1 MYTSLLNQDPSPIGK
16 SDLISENQTQQ
27 ANQMSQKLYAEV
39 VVNIPL
45 NRVFHYGVP
54 AHLRETL
61 TAGMRV
67 KIPFGNKII
76 TGFCVG
82 FTDTPSPYK
91 IKDIINVID
100 NAPLA
105 DDLMLKIT
113 RWLSSYYLCGWGE
126 AIYAVI
132 PPVVRSR
139 IKEKWNTF
147 VRGSGHTSAL
157 NQEAFLQMKTR
168 APKQARVLE
177 ILLEHPDEISA
188 KELIR
193 ISGCNMPGLRQL
205 EKKGFV
211 IIEKKLQDAETTP
224 RNVDQLQQHLTLT
237 QEQQNAFDIIC
248 KKLAELYHRNQIPS
262 SSTTPLS
269 PPSQGGD
276 EGVVKLEAYSFP
288 PTEGGKQGDSLQ
300 VKAAG
305 EVKICN
311 GGKESFLYNTTQP
324 KPGVILLHGITGS
337 GKTELYLQTITRVLE
352 HGLKAIYLVPE
363 ISLTPQTIQR
373 IKARFNKVAVLHSN
387 LLGTFHQS
395 QWNDIKEGK
404 VDIVIGARSSIFAP
418 LKNVGLIIIDE
429 EHENTYKQENNP
441 RYNARD
447 IAILRAT
454 YENAMVIMG
463 TATPSLE
470 SYYQALNGNY
480 EKIVLSRRVG
490 ERQLPT
496 VDIVDMGEEVR
507 KRRGFNII
515 SQRLEYYMKQ
525 SLARKEQV
533 ILFLNRRGFAPY
545 INCKRCGFVLKCNRC
560 DIPMT
565 FHKKLNTILCHYC
578 HAETHPPES
587 CPDCLANN
595 INYRGFGTE
604 KIEEEIKAK
613 FPNYKIIRMDSDSMR
628 VRDAH
633 EKALT
638 AFEGGEF
645 QILLG
650 TQMIAKG
657 LDFPNVT
664 LVGVISADT
673 LLNLPDF
680 RASER
685 TFQLILQVAG
695 RTGRGTR
702 GGRVV
707 VQSFNPRHYSIT
719 YAAAHDYEGFAKK
732 ELGYRKQLNYPPFGK
747 MARIIFRSPHEDKT
761 KEKSSLVADKLKEIA
776 KTQGNQLQILG
787 PSPAPMTKINNL
799 FRWHILL
806 KAQNQASIH
815 DALHGVADMLKPS
828 KTVQTMV
835 DIDPYMML

>member
-16 SDLISENQTQQ
+16 IDLISENQTLQ
-27 ANQMSQKLYAEV
+27 ASQLCQKLYAEV

-45 NRVFHYGVP
+45 NKVFHYSVP
-54 AHLRETL
+54 PHLRETL

-67 KIPFGNKII
+67 KIPFGNKTM

-91 IKDIINVID
+91 IKDIIDVID
-100 NAPLA
+100 KTPLA

-113 RWLSSYYLCGWGE
+113 RWLSSYYCCGWGE

-193 ISGCNMPGLRQL
+193 ISGCKMPGLRQL
-205 EKKGFV
+205 EKKGF
-211 IIEKKLQDAETTP
+211 IILENKLQDAANTP
-224 RNVDQLQQHLTLT
+224 RNIDQLQQHLTLT

-248 KKLAELYHRNQIPS
+248 KKLAELYNRNQIPS

-269 PPSQGGD
+269 PPSQGRD
-276 EGVVKLEAYSFP
+276 EGAVKSKAYSFP
-288 PTEGGKQGDSLQ
+288 PSEEWKLGGSLQ
-300 VKAAG
+300 ENAEG
-305 EVKICN
+305 EVKTCN
-311 GGKESFLYNTTQP
+311 GEKESLLYNITQP

-337 GKTELYLQTITRVLE
+337 GKTELYLQTITNVLE

-387 LLGTFHQS
+387 LLGTVHQS

-447 IAILRAT
+447 IAVLRAT

-480 EKIVLSRRVG
+480 EKIVLSRRIG
-490 ERQLPT
+490 ERQLPP

-545 INCKRCGFVLKCNRC
+545 INCKRCGFVLKCSRC

-565 FHKKLNTILCHYC
+565 FHKKLNTTLCHYC

-633 EKALT
+633 EKALI

-695 RTGRGTR
+695 RTGRGTK

-719 YAAAHDYEGFAKK
+719 YAAAHDYEGFARK

-747 MARIIFRSPHEDKT
+747 LARIVFRSPHEEKT

-776 KTQGNQLQILG
+776 KTQGNKLEILG
-787 PSPAPMTKINNL
+787 PSPAPVPKINNL

-806 KAQNQASIH
+806 KAQNHTSIH
-815 DALHGVADMLKPS
+815 NALHSVADMLKPS

-835 DIDPYMML
+835 DVDPYMML